1 MSHSQYDEYH
11 LKTSVAKIILQENGH
26 IFGGYVRDKMLH
38 DIHAQK
44 FYKKH
49 PLTTNNADDANT
61 LYTNQEIEPD
71 LLGRLVCANDIDC
84 YMTSESL
91 KATIKKIRDSE
102 LTIHKLFERDPK
114 EYLPNLNI
122 PQGCMLHS
130 RYRVNMWSQFKLAR
144 MRSGICNVLHNG
156 AVSILS
162 KEINDFLKI
171 VENKVNESNKKLFPS
186 VYIDIFIPVNDADF
200 SKYEAPFSNLD
211 FECNGLIYT
220 KHGIH
225 MSKSIFNRLQEEYL
239 TGTDFDYIH
248 YPAIFDPL
256 QNFQKLQ
263 KILDDIDNKNAI
275 VVNTNVSQQRISK
288 MIGKGWTLSSN
299 QLILSPIIKTNAAA
313 VPENDKDS
321 DDSEENSCIICHEK
335 FTKWDV
341 NSNLGP
347 AYKLRCCE
355 ARYHLKCIIR
365 SCTDGPAAIE
375 TTTKCIMCRQFTDIY
390 TEKQFMENLY
400 EQIKLINRPRRRRI
414 EFGNGP
420 IPRNIADLPIPIPID
435 NIVANHVDHIILGY
449 YT

>member
-1 MSHSQYDEYH
+1 MSQYDEYH

-61 LYTNQEIEPD
+61 LYRNTELEPD
-71 LLGRLVCANDIDC
+71 LIGRLVCANDIDC

-91 KATIKKIRDSE
+91 KSTIKKIRDSE
-102 LTIHKLFERDPK
+102 LTIYKLFERDPK

-122 PQGCMLHS
+122 PQGCMRHS
-130 RYRVNMWSQFKLAR
+130 RYCVNMWSQFKLAR
-144 MRSGICNVLHNG
+144 IKSAICNTLHNV

-162 KEINDFLKI
+162 KEINDFLKVI
-171 VENKVNESNKKLFPS
+171 ENKVNESNQKLFPK
-186 VYIDIFIPVNDADF
+186 VYIDIFVPVNDADF

-225 MSKSIFNRLQEEYL
+225 MSKSIFNRLQEEYS

-275 VVNTNVSQQRISK
+275 VVNPNVSQQRISK
-288 MIGKGWTLSSN
+288 MISKGWTLSSN
-299 QLILSPIIKTNAAA
+299 QLIIAPIVKSTI
-313 VPENDKDS
+313 VSENEE
-321 DDSEENSCIICHEK
+321 DSEENSCIICHEK

-375 TTTKCIMCRQFTDIY
+375 STNNCIMCRQFTDIC
-390 TEKQFMENLY
+390 TEKQFMENLF
-400 EQIKLINRPRRRRI
+400 EQIKLIHRPRRRRL
-414 EFGNGP
+414 EFRNMS
-420 IPRNIADLPIPIPID
+420 IPRNITDLPIPIAIPLAID
-435 NIVANHVDHIILGY
+435 NIVPNNIDHIILGY